1 MPAAVPER
9 PSVRT
14 TVRIAMAKDA
24 AAGLVRPANAAARG
38 ADSALDRSAR
48 TGRRARIVLS
58 DVTRALVPMASATAP
73 VAQAGSV
80 LSRSVRATRRARTV
94 LSEAGPVL
102 VRTVNVAAQVGRPSR
117 PVRATRRARTV
128 LSEAGPVLLR
138 TVNAAAQA
146 GRVPSRTGRTTRRA
160 RTVLS
165 DVTRAPVLVHTVN
178 AAAQVGSAP
187 GRSARTSRRVRI
199 VLSDVT
205 RALARTANGTT
216 HVPHAPAAAASRAR
230 IRSGV
235 PPVVGEPDAV
245 MKADPVA
252 PGAASS
258 VARAQGP
265 SDGGTPVSSVARV
278 RPTRTKAAFSAVRAP
293 ARSDGVRRPGTVGN
307 AVTTPVEGPGRAVGQ
322 ARVEDAG
329 PPTAE
334 AGGRP
339 SVMVVVPP
347 TGAAGRPSAAAVRGT
362 SRGRRVIRARPSP
375 TT

>member
-1 MPAAVPER
+1 M
-9 PSVRT
+9 
-14 TVRIAMAKDA
+14 
-24 AAGLVRPANAAARG
+24 
-38 ADSALDRSAR
+38 
-48 TGRRARIVLS
+48 ARIVLS

-80 LSRSVRATRRARTV
+80 LSRSVRATRRGLSV

-102 VRTVNVAAQVGRPSR
+102 VRTVNVAAQVGR
-117 PVRATRRARTV
+117 
-128 LSEAGPVLLR
+128 
-138 TVNAAAQA
+138 
-146 GRVPSRTGRTTRRA
+146 VPSRSVRATRRA

-178 AAAQVGSAP
+178 AAAPVGSAP
-187 GRSARTSRRVRI
+187 GRSARTSRRGRI
-199 VLSDVT
+199 VLSDGA

-293 ARSDGVRRPGTVGN
+293 ARSDGVRRPGTAGN

-347 TGAAGRPSAAAVRGT
+347 TGAASRPSAAAVRGT